1 MATRKVKREGPRAT
15 PGVTTQRGEG
25 GRRGQLRKNKVKVLN
40 HDPIFWLLK
49 MNKKEYPHPNLAK
62 MFKGNKRTV
71 Q

>member
-15 PGVTTQRGEG
+15 PEVTTQWGEG

-40 HDPIFWLLK
+40 HAPIFWLLK